1 MGNENKIL
9 DFVIIGSGITADL
22 ISIILSSSNKNFCHI
37 DNEKVTKSV
46 DFVRSIA
53 LSPST
58 LKMLNYLNIKFPYQ
72 DVEQMN
78 VVEGGL
84 SDEKVKGNLIFDKS
98 NNNNQSLA
106 YVAKYNDIKVAI
118 QKEKDSKIKKLHYKT
133 LSCIKIEPKNINI
146 ILEKE
151 EKIITKNLIFTK
163 KLKKEILNQ
172 FNLKYDEKDYNQKSI
187 VATLEHNNH
196 HKNIAYQF
204 YYKGNPLA
212 ILPLE
217 SGKKNIRSS
226 MIWSG
231 DSYFVDDIL
240 ANEDLEVTLNALFPD
255 LFGQI
260 KISEG
265 PVSFEL
271 KKYLIKGKKDDR
283 LIFIGDAARMM
294 HPMAGQAWNQSV
306 RDISYIADAIAES
319 DNLGINLISTPSYM
333 AFKRVRKIEGVSM
346 VNSIDFINNV
356 YNSNSSIS
364 KGFRRNIMKLLNSS
378 TSINSFLIKEAEG
391 GTLRRTSLL
400 LGKKP
405 GSIKF

>member
-37 DNEKVTKSV
+37 GNEKVTKSV

-106 YVAKYNDIKVAI
+106 YVAKYNDIKAAI
-118 QKEKDSKIKKLHYKT
+118 QKEKDSKIKKLHYKS
-133 LSCIKIEPKNINI
+133 LNYIKIKPKNINI

-163 KLKKEILNQ
+163 KLEKEILNQ

-196 HKNIAYQF
+196 HKNIAYQY

-217 SGKKNIRSS
+217 SGKKNIASS

-240 ANEDLEVTLNALFPD
+240 ANEDLEVTLNTLLPD

-294 HPMAGQAWNQSV
+294 HPMAGQAWNQSI

-319 DNLGINLISTPSYM
+319 DNLGINIISTPSYM
-333 AFKRVRKIEGVSM
+333 AFKRLRKMEGVSM

-391 GTLRRTSLL
+391 GIIRRTSLL

>member
-22 ISIILSSSNKNFCHI
+22 LSIILSSSNKNFCHI
-37 DNEKVTKSV
+37 GNEKVTKSV

-106 YVAKYNDIKVAI
+106 YVAKYNDIKAAI
-118 QKEKDSKIKKLHYKT
+118 QKEKDSKIKKLHYKS
-133 LSCIKIEPKNINI
+133 LNYIKIKPKNINI

-163 KLKKEILNQ
+163 KLEKEILNQ

-196 HKNIAYQF
+196 HKNIAYQY

-217 SGKKNIRSS
+217 SGKKNIASS

-240 ANEDLEVTLNALFPD
+240 ANEDLEVTLNALLPD

-294 HPMAGQAWNQSV
+294 HPMAGQAWNQSI

-319 DNLGINLISTPSYM
+319 DNLGINIISTPSYM
-333 AFKRVRKIEGVSM
+333 AFKRLRKMEGVSM

-391 GTLRRTSLL
+391 GIIRRTSLL